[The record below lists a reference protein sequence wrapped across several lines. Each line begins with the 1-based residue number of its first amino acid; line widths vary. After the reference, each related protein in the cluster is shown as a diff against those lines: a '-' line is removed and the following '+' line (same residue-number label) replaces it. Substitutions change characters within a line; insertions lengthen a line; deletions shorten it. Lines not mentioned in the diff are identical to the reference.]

1 MSNFILK
8 VEVLAG
14 TDIADAIY
22 EAKQKCE
29 ELDLVYVSFDFNG
42 ISMSIG
48 RNTDVE
54 DAVASYHQAL
64 KECKKFVVKNS
75 KR

>member
-1 MSNFILK
+1 MSNFILN

-14 TDIADAIY
+14 TDIADAVY

-29 ELDLVYVSFDFNG
+29 ELDLVYVVFDFNG
-42 ISMSIG
+42 VSMSIG

-54 DAVASYHQAL
+54 DALASYHQAP
-64 KECKKFVVKNS
+64 KECNKFVVKNS

>member
-14 TDIADAIY
+14 TDIADAVY
-22 EAKQKCE
+22 EAKHKCE
-29 ELDLVYVSFDFNG
+29 QLDLVFVSFDFNG

-48 RNTDVE
+48 RNTDVL
-54 DAVASYHQAL
+54 DAVESYHEGL
-64 KECKKFVVKNS
+64 RECTKFVVKNG
-75 KR
+75 K